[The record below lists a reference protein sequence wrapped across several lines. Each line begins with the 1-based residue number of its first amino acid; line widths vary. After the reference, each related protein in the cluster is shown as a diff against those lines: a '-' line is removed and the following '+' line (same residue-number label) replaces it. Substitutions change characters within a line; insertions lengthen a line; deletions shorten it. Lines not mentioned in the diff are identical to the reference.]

1 MENTKSSIINNDN
14 NKKLFSIE
22 SVNNSY
28 ALYKT
33 FELNKEGTKSSQ
45 NLQINEQTIEIEINL
60 ILKKSELNSSSELMK
75 INITKYTDKES
86 KIIIQITNPNE
97 PLFLYSLELS
107 ELEYQQLK
115 SEQKLLVEFQ
125 KFPEFIQK
133 MLDLYKN
140 DQNGKYTCTLSIDWD
155 NQNNLNSTGNGIL
168 TIEEKTEYRKIE
180 LLKLKLKAA
189 NDIILKK
196 YLSDNSKK

>member
-1 MENTKSSIINNDN
+1 M
-14 NKKLFSIE
+14 L
-22 SVNNSY
+22 
-28 ALYKT
+28 
-33 FELNKEGTKSSQ
+33 
-45 NLQINEQTIEIEINL
+45 
-60 ILKKSELNSSSELMK
+60 LKKSELNSSSELMK

-140 DQNGKYTCTLSIDWD
+140 DKMENTL
-155 NQNNLNSTGNGIL
+155 
-168 TIEEKTEYRKIE
+168 
-180 LLKLKLKAA
+180 AP
-189 NDIILKK
+189 
-196 YLSDNSKK
+196 